1 MESLSVSTN
10 RFTLDLYKKL
20 NETSKGQNIFFS
32 PWSIATA
39 LAMVHLGAKGDT
51 ASQMAE
57 VSSEISCV
65 PPYRELLQK
74 LNWYSAYGE
83 QQGTTREDSDLQ
95 CWQHKWSSPLYQ
107 QYGRSLPLY
116 FQDLCS
122 PPTLCLAYLYIHR
135 ALQGLCQ
142 GEVIDIKGYCWSCLE
157 LCIPS
162 QLSSEQN
169 N

>member
-51 ASQMAE
+51 ATQMAE

-65 PPYRELLQK
+65 PPYRGFLHKQ
-74 LNWYSAYGE
+74 NCYSTYGE
-83 QQGTTREDSDLQ
+83 QQGTTWENSDLQ
-95 CWQHKWSSPLYQ
+95 C
-107 QYGRSLPLY
+107 
-116 FQDLCS
+116 
-122 PPTLCLAYLYIHR
+122 
-135 ALQGLCQ
+135 
-142 GEVIDIKGYCWSCLE
+142 
-157 LCIPS
+157 
-162 QLSSEQN
+162 
-169 N
+169 